1 MSAARR
7 SSKAPESLTAR
18 LSRLLAK
25 VLVPDLRERTSQPD
39 VHKALTAVHKA
50 ERAASHTGE
59 PFIAW
64 RDQLIEQ
71 VGSAWILSCVFVRT
85 LEDRDLL
92 AQRRLAGPGATDSE
106 QLFFELFPH
115 LTHRDYLLAVFR
127 EVSRLPGAEDLLG
140 PRHNPVWKL
149 SPSEAAARTLLQTF
163 REPAPDG
170 TLALR
175 FGGPSDG
182 NDTRFLG
189 DLYQDLSESVR
200 KRYALLQTPD
210 FVESFILDRTL
221 TPALETFGTE
231 TVRLIDPTCGSGH
244 FLLGAFAR
252 LVDARKRLH
261 PGLEPKTHAAQALTQ
276 IYGVDLNPYAV
287 AITRF
292 RLTLAFLA
300 EAGLTR
306 LSQAPRLSLN
316 LVVADSLLHG
326 ASGEQQR
333 LSDLGAGDA
342 AWKDRL
348 FALDDPEAARR
359 VFNQRYHAVVGNPP
373 YITCKDA
380 VLRDLYRTSYTSAAG
395 KYALSAP
402 FCERIFQL
410 AVDGG
415 FTGQITSNSFMK
427 REFGKKLVEEVLPKV
442 HLTEIIDAAGAY
454 IPGHGTPTV
463 ILFGRNQSPISGG
476 VVAVLGKR
484 GEPSTPEDPAK
495 GEVWS
500 SIAAHAGEVGY
511 EDEYLSVAEMA
522 RDTLEQHP
530 WSLGGGGAADVKE
543 AIEEAADSALGDVV
557 ESIGFGAITAEDD
570 VFGRTEDSWVRLGVA
585 GDAVREFGIGEGVR
599 DWSATTDLTLAFPYD
614 RAISLR
620 AEADL
625 GLLRN
630 ALWPFRTL
638 LFARRVFAGTTY
650 RGAGRAW
657 YQFHQIPPDRY
668 RTPLSITFAFVA
680 THNHFVLDRGGKVF
694 NRSAPIIKL
703 PPDATE
709 EDHLAL
715 LGYLNSSTAC
725 FWMKQVFQP
734 KGGSG
739 MGRGIQAAAWMERFE
754 HDGTK
759 LHAFPLSVEP
769 TSVAPHF
776 ATALAHNAESQ
787 SMDSAEMTI
796 RTAAPSGA
804 DALDAALDAWRTRQ
818 LTRYHQ
824 MVGLQE
830 ELDWACYAAYGL
842 FDDYEALPPEDVPPL
857 DPAHRAFEVILA
869 RESGLTDEWFVRH
882 GRNPIT
888 DTALIPDPRARRQTE
903 ARLQAIA
910 KSPALALI
918 ETPTYKRRWSDP
930 AAWSDTRGAETTVL
944 LDLVEATARDLAAP
958 ISVRE
963 LAMRVGA
970 DPAVT
975 ALHTRLGAGVD
986 LSGLLTTLLV
996 EQSVPD
1002 LAAER
1007 FKDSG
1012 LEKHAA
1018 WQSTW
1023 ELQRRED
1030 AGESVGAIPVP
1041 PKYGS
1046 GDYRRPEYWRLRGK
1060 LDVPKERFIS
1070 YPGAERDDDPSPVLG
1085 WAGWDHLQRARALAG
1100 LYLQRKTE
1108 EGWDADRLTPL
1119 LAGLNELTPWL
1130 TQWHNAPDPD
1140 FGGERMGQ
1148 YFERFVESESRSL
1161 GLTERDLQAWRPEA
1175 GRKRRS

>member
-1 MSAARR
+1 MSAARC
-7 SSKAPESLTAR
+7 SSKAPESLTTR

-25 VLVPDLRERTSQPD
+25 VLVPDLRERTAQPD

-92 AQRRLAGPGATDSE
+92 AQRRLAGTGSADSE

-175 FGGPSDG
+175 FGGPGDG

-261 PGLEPKTHAAQALTQ
+261 PGLEPKAHAAQALTQ

-380 VLRDLYRTSYTSAAG
+380 VLRDVYRTAYTSAAG

-442 HLTEIIDAAGAY
+442 HLTEIIDASGAY

-463 ILFGRNQSPISGG
+463 ILFGRNQGPISGG

-484 GEPSTPEDPAK
+484 GEPSTPDDPAQ

-522 RDTLEQHP
+522 RETLEKHP

-543 AIEEAADSALGDVV
+543 AIEEAAERTLGDVATSVGISCVTGEDALYLVPSGGAKRVSV
-557 ESIGFGAITAEDD
+557 E
-570 VFGRTEDSWVRLGVA
+570 RTRALVT
-585 GDAVREFGIGEGVR
+585 GEQIR
-599 DWSATTDLTLAFPYD
+599 DWSLAPADDCAFPYD
-614 RAISLR
+614 DNLELTPLEETPGIGRYLWRAKSVISHRRRFGVPMLER
-620 AEADL
+620 GLTWYELQELYADKL
-625 GLLRN
+625 
-630 ALWPFRTL
+630 
-638 LFARRVFAGTTY
+638 
-650 RGAGRAW
+650 
-657 YQFHQIPPDRY
+657 
-668 RTPLSITFAFVA
+668 RTPLTITFAFVA

-694 NRSAPIIKL
+694 KQSAPIIKL
-703 PPDATE
+703 PADATE

-715 LGYLNSSTAC
+715 LGCLNSSTAC
-725 FWMKQVFQP
+725 FWMKQVFFD
-734 KGGSG
+734 KGNG
-739 MGRGIQAAAWMERFE
+739 GIGGGIAAGEWERFFE
-754 HDGTK
+754 YDGTK
-759 LHAFPLSVEP
+759 IKAFPCPQS
-769 TSVAPHF
+769 
-776 ATALAHNAESQ
+776 ESQ
-787 SMDSAEMTI
+787 APLGIARSLESLSRAQIADSAGSAI
-796 RTAAPSGA
+796 RSAGPAGA
-804 DALDAALDAWRTRQ
+804 EALDAALDAWRTRQ
-818 LTRYHQ
+818 VTRYHQ

-842 FDDYEALPPEDVPPL
+842 IDDYEALPPEDVPPL

-869 RESGLTDEWFVRH
+869 REAGLTDEWFVRH

-903 ARLQAIA
+903 ARLRAIA

-975 ALHTRLGAGVD
+975 ALHSRLGAGVD
-986 LSGLLTTLLV
+986 LSGLLTTLLA